1 MLANSKRR
9 KLAQVGTGIRS
20 TLYRSSRKSKLT
32 TTQEHRRMRRQRK
45 KRNLSMKNHKL
56 LKHAVSSILFTR
68 PERKWKNLRTSPVFL
83 LHADLNQRK
92 TLTRNCLEK
101 VTVKMRARIY
111 NEQVTNNK
119 RCRYQLHHLCGLFR
133 MSADQMSPL
142 TAVRGEKNFKKTVK
156 YCKAKDAI
164 LIGLFRSLYLRNSL
178 TVCQENFQ
186 C

>member
-32 TTQEHRRMRRQRK
+32 KTQEHRRMRRQRK

-68 PERKWKNLRTSPVFL
+68 PERKWKNLPTSPVFL

-92 TLTRNCLEK
+92 SLTRNCLEK
-101 VTVKMRARIY
+101 VTVEMRARIY
-111 NEQVTNNK
+111 NE
-119 RCRYQLHHLCGLFR
+119 
-133 MSADQMSPL
+133 
-142 TAVRGEKNFKKTVK
+142 
-156 YCKAKDAI
+156 
-164 LIGLFRSLYLRNSL
+164 
-178 TVCQENFQ
+178 
-186 C
+186 